1 MRHGELIGMGNTANV
16 YLWGN
21 TEVIKIFHDHE
32 SSFFEANKE
41 AKNAEIINN
50 LNLRAPSYSGTLE
63 YEGKL
68 CLIYERIDGQTM
80 LLQIT
85 PTVSS
90 ITHYAKQMA
99 QLQYEMHQVKIG
111 IQPNL
116 KNELLYR
123 ISSHELINEDEK
135 QRIKDIL
142 DQLPENNTICHYDFH
157 PGNIIL
163 SSKGPIIIDW
173 LNALVGHEAADVAR
187 SSMMLQSHALPPNA
201 PEILIRREYR
211 ELFHQEYLR
220 EYLILSGKKD
230 EEIKEWMAPTF
241 AYRIGEMNGL
251 DQIEMLTSLQILLTK

>member
-1 MRHGELIGMGNTANV
+1 MR
-16 YLWGN
+16 
-21 TEVIKIFHDHE
+21 
-32 SSFFEANKE
+32 
-41 AKNAEIINN
+41 
-50 LNLRAPSYSGTLE
+50 
-63 YEGKL
+63 
-68 CLIYERIDGQTM
+68 
-80 LLQIT
+80 
-85 PTVSS
+85 
-90 ITHYAKQMA
+90 
-99 QLQYEMHQVKIG
+99 
-111 IQPNL
+111 

>member
-50 LNLRAPSYSGTLE
+50 LNLRAPRYSGTLE

-80 LLQIT
+80 LLQII

-142 DQLPENNTICHYDFH
+142 DQLPENNTLCHYDFH